1 MKWGVLMVLLFVFS
15 SAPAQT
21 PDTCFTVNPIP
32 DSIFTRMQGRSY
44 KKGCP
49 IRREEL
55 RYLRLSHHDANGKT
69 RVGEIIC
76 NKAIAQDLTDIFRE
90 LWKAGYR
97 IERMELIDQY
107 DGDDQRSMEAN
118 NTSCFNYRTIAGSTK
133 ISKHGKGMAIDINPL
148 YNPYVK
154 GNRVE
159 PKNGRKWAFR
169 RGQRKD
175 IPYKI
180 DHSDLCYK
188 LFHKYGFQW
197 GGDWRYSKD
206 YQHFER

>member
-1 MKWGVLMVLLFVFS
+1 MKWGVLTVMLFVFS

-21 PDTCFTVNPIP
+21 PDTCFTASPIP
-32 DSIFTRMQGRSY
+32 DSIFSRMQGKSY
-44 KKGCP
+44 KEGCP
-49 IRREEL
+49 IQRSDL
-55 RYLRLSHHDANGKT
+55 RYLRLSHRDAEGKT
-69 RVGEIIC
+69 KVGEMVC
-76 NKAIAQDLTDIFRE
+76 NKAIAKDLTEIFRE

-107 DGDDQRSMEAN
+107 DGNDERSMEAN
-118 NTSCFNYRTIAGSTK
+118 NTSCFNYRTIAGSTT

-159 PKNGRKWAFR
+159 PKAGRKWAFR
-169 RGQRKD
+169 RAQRKD
-175 IPYKI
+175 IPHKI

-188 LFHKYGFQW
+188 LFRKHGFRW